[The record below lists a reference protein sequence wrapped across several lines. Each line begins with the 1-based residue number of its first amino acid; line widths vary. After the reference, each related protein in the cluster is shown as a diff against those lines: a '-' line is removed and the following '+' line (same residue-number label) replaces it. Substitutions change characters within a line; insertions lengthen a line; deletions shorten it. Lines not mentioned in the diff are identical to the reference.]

1 MGLLV
6 VVVLLLVI
14 MPTLLY
20 LVIRSVKTASDR
32 TPK

>member
-20 LVIRSVKTASDR
+20 LVIRSVKTASSG